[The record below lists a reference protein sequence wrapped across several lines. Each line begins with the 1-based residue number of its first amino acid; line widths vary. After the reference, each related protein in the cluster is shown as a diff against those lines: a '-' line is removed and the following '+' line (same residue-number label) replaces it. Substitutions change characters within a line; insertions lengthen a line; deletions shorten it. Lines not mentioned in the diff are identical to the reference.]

1 MLNRTLATK
10 INNISSSYPVF
21 LLTGAR
27 QVGKT
32 TLLQSLSNG
41 QINYVT
47 LDDLEI
53 RRLAKEDPALFIQ
66 KYSPPIIIDEVQYA
80 PELFPYIKIYVDKY
94 QQDGLFWLTGSQKF
108 HLMQGVQESL
118 AGRVAIIDLLGLSY
132 AEKIR
137 QADRQIPFLPVDK
150 WFENVHTN
158 KRKAENV
165 LSIYQKI
172 WQGSYPRLVSKENV
186 DRDIFYRSYV
196 QTYIERD
203 VKDMYNISNNIV
215 FYNFLRAVA
224 ARVGQLL
231 NYADIA
237 RDINIDS
244 KTARTWLSILE
255 ASGIIYLL
263 YPYYNNITKR
273 IIKTP
278 KVYFLDTGLCAYLTS
293 WDSYKTLEA
302 GAMSGAILENYVI
315 IEILKSY
322 WHNGKEVN
330 MYFYRDNN
338 QKEVDCIIEQNG
350 ILYPLEIKKTTMP
363 SNVKVSF
370 SFLSKLQKDI
380 WYGGILC
387 LRENIMPLHNNMIS
401 IPIWEI

>member
-387 LRENIMPLHNNMIS
+387 LKENIMPLHNNMIS